1 MFAEGLDEF
10 DDSRHVVQDLID
22 EYEACETPDY
32 MNYVSFFNTR
42 KKKELINTFDNLLL
56 LLLLYRVSRIR
67 IRWKSKKENKKQRP
81 FFHACKY
88 IFPLSFLLSL
98 IN

>member
-32 MNYVSFFNTR
+32 MNYVSFSCF
-42 KKKELINTFDNLLL
+42 
-56 LLLLYRVSRIR
+56 S
-67 IRWKSKKENKKQRP
+67 
-81 FFHACKY
+81 
-88 IFPLSFLLSL
+88 
-98 IN
+98 